1 MTTEELLANVRV
13 IEDFPIK
20 GIHFQDVTTLFAN
33 PECLKEITN
42 RFVDI
47 YKDKGI
53 TKVVGLES
61 RGFFLGSILAERLG
75 AGFVPARKKGKLPG
89 EKISET
95 YNLEYG
101 FDCLEIH
108 VGAINPDDVV
118 LIHDDLLATG
128 GTLAAAIRLVR
139 QFNPKNIYCSTII
152 DLTACPRSATFPKDL
167 TVDTILKVD
176 VA

>member
-42 RFVDI
+42 RFVNL

-53 TKVVGLES
+53 TKVVGLEA
-61 RGFFLGSILAERLG
+61 RGFVLGAILAEKLG

-89 EKISET
+89 EKVSEM

-101 FDCLEIH
+101 FDCIEIH
-108 VGAINPDDVV
+108 TGAITPDDVV
-118 LIHDDLLATG
+118 LVHDDLLATG
-128 GTLAAAIRLVR
+128 GTLAAAVHLVSR
-139 QFNPKNIYCSTII
+139 FNPKKIYTSTII
-152 DLTACPRSATFPKDL
+152 DLTACPRRASFPKDL
-167 TVDTILKVD
+167 EIESLLKID

>member
-1 MTTEELLANVRV
+1 MTTEELLANIRV

-42 RFVDI
+42 RFVEI

-61 RGFFLGSILAERLG
+61 RGFVVGAILAEKLG

-89 EKISET
+89 EKVSET

-101 FDCLEIH
+101 FDCIEIH
-108 VGAINPDDVV
+108 VGAISPDDVV

-128 GTLAAAIRLVR
+128 GTLAASIRLVNR
-139 QFNPKNIYCSTII
+139 FHPKKIYTSTII
-152 DLTACPRSATFPKDL
+152 DLTACPRSASFPADIEVESL
-167 TVDTILKVD
+167 LKID